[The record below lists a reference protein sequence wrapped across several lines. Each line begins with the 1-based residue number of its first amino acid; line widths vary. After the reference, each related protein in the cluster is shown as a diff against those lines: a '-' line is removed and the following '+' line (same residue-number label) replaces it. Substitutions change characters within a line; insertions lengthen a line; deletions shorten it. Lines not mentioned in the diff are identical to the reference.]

1 MIINSLYISAF
12 GKFKDFRLDFSENL
26 NLFYGENENG
36 KSTIL
41 AFIKMMFYGTT
52 SKTADLLKNPRKKYL
67 PFDNSIMAGSI
78 DFTHDGRDFRIE
90 RTFGAS
96 NSTDRITLIDLFS
109 GERKNFSGTTDLG
122 AKFFNLSAAAFERC
136 AFIASFG
143 PITDDNTATG
153 ELNSRLSSLIVSGE
167 EDVNEKKIAARL
179 ISAKEELMSKGGKVG
194 KYDKN
199 RQKLIDLANQLTLSR
214 EAEENREALALKIE
228 NQKKRLVLV
237 NKEIDRTAQKL
248 KATEN
253 TRNFRKLKDF
263 IETSSQLNLAK
274 KKLIKSNGEVID
286 LKSINLVEEKLSV
299 LKLLG
304 QTLPE
309 QKSRLAVINTEIAA
323 ANTPAKNEAA
333 DLVEQKIEQLNG
345 ELSAL
350 NNKKE
355 NAEKTVFSLNELKA
369 QNAKKKAKINPV
381 LLIFAIIFAV
391 LGAVSFKYKIIV
403 SVIGFCAAVLLFVL
417 GLILAKAKKPL
428 DKKDYILLEKCNEEI
443 AFCQEEIAK
452 KEAEAKEQQNIKN
465 ALLEQLKKASS
476 LTEEKLQ
483 NLEILKEKIEKGEQE
498 TIRIKQF
505 FAEFFENETVTASV
519 SGVEIAIH
527 AYRDYIRQYETA
539 KTRLA
544 LLKTDL
550 GEDMTAE
557 LAAVKLNEINHSEDE
572 DNDPKKLEEYL
583 NFKQKEANEI
593 TKSIAYD
600 EAVARTDFSAHRHPT
615 EIEHEIEATE
625 KIIAEQKEF
634 CDSIDIAAKAL
645 ANAFA
650 KTRKTFSYVLEK
662 RTAEIFSALTGG
674 QYNSVNV
681 STEFSLAVE
690 SSNFFGSRSWQYLS
704 AGTIDQAYFAL
715 RLALSEILSKDCGGL
730 PIFIDDAFCQ
740 YDDTRSQRAMEFL
753 EEYSKNAQVIFF
765 TCRKS
770 SFSNRD
776 KFKNF

>member
-557 LAAVKLNEINHSEDE
+557 LAAVKLNEI
-572 DNDPKKLEEYL
+572 
-583 NFKQKEANEI
+583 